1 MNSTRNNNRHRRSSQ
16 FSVKLSS
23 SRLRLPITLA
33 FAPALSVLIFLVP
46 IPAFADGFRNP
57 FQSAS
62 AIGQGLAFAAQ
73 ADDPSAIH
81 YNPAGMTQL
90 RGLQTSVGVQFVGVN
105 TNFTSPT
112 GVTTKNEKPFPV
124 GLPPPGQFFIT
135 ANMAD
140 LGLKVLNGLTV
151 GLGVENL
158 YGFAAKYPQDG
169 PFNSAVTSAQ
179 LPLLDI
185 KPTIA
190 YKISDMF
197 SIGLGADIFT
207 FASFLGE
214 GQIEQQFRWPG
225 GLGLPAGSN
234 IEVNGTGTTAGLN
247 ASLLFTPLRT
257 SDGKPLLNFG
267 FIWRSQAVL
276 PLSGQLLVNGAPVAD
291 ASSSIRFP
299 ESYSWA
305 IAGWPIRNLENEWKL
320 EVDIDYVRW
329 QSVRNSD
336 IQLSNGITISNPQP
350 WKNAVTFILGTE
362 YKWLSLGSHSAWDVA
377 FRMGYNRSQT
387 PIPDVVFTPALPDAN
402 VNTFTAGTGFMCK
415 PGGQFL
421 GFISCG
427 DPEGGNTWR
436 KGMGLDLAYAAA
448 VFDTRTVTGNRN
460 PTVDGTYKTTNHI
473 GAMTFRLNF

>member
-1 MNSTRNNNRHRRSSQ
+1 MKNL
-16 FSVKLSS
+16 FGYL
-23 SRLRLPITLA
+23 LATLA
-33 FAPALSVLIFLVP
+33 V
-46 IPAFADGFRNP
+46 IPEIAYADAFRNP

-90 RGLQTSVGVQFVGVN
+90 RGVQIAAGVQFVGVN
-105 TNFTSPT
+105 TNYTSPT
-112 GVTTKNEKPFPV
+112 GVTTKNEKSFPV

-140 LGLKVLNGLTV
+140 LGPKVLNGLTI

-158 YGFAAKYPQDG
+158 YGFGAKYPQDG
-169 PFNSAVTSAQ
+169 PFNSAVTTAQ

-190 YKISDMF
+190 YKISNMI

-214 GQIEQQFRWPG
+214 GQIEQQFVWPG
-225 GLGLPAGSN
+225 GLGIPAGSN

-247 ASLLFTPLRT
+247 ASLLVTPLRND
-257 SDGKPLLNFG
+257 DGKPLLNLG

-276 PLSGQLLVNGAPVAD
+276 PLSGQLLVNGTAVAN

-299 ESYSWA
+299 ESFSWA
-305 IAGWPIRNLENEWKL
+305 IAGWPVRNLEREWKL
-320 EVDIDYVRW
+320 EVDLDYVRW

-350 WKNAVTFILGTE
+350 WTNSVTFIIGTE
-362 YKWLSLGSHSAWDVA
+362 YKWLSLGSHSAWDIA
-377 FRMGYNRSQT
+377 LRTGYNRSQT
-387 PIPDVVFTPALPDAN
+387 PIPNVVFTPALPDSN
-402 VNTFTAGTGFMCK
+402 VNTFSVGAGFMCK
-415 PGGQFL
+415 PGGHFL
-421 GFISCG
+421 GFLSCG
-427 DPEGGNTWR
+427 DPEGGKKWL

-448 VFDTRTVTGNRN
+448 VFDTRTVTENRN
-460 PTVDGTYKTTNHI
+460 PTVDGTYQTTNHI